1 MSGAFTHHGGRIA
14 DACARFGGTPEDWLD
29 LSTGINPV
37 PWQPPPALA
46 IDWRGL
52 PDTQALARLEAR
64 AAGHFGVPR
73 DLCMAVPGSETA
85 LRLLAR
91 VLDLPGRT
99 PPLAY
104 GTYRDAFAPG
114 ATLASG
120 EDPPPRATAIV
131 LGNPNNPDGTVLA
144 PARAL
149 ALLAHQE
156 VHGGWLIVDEAFA
169 DCAPDAS
176 LAALVAPH
184 RRLIVLRSFGKFF
197 GLAGLRLGF
206 VIAPEG
212 VLAAL
217 RHLLGDWPVH
227 AAALALGTAAYA
239 DRTWIA
245 QTRQAL
251 PVRAAALD
259 RVLRRHGLAPEGAC
273 PLFRLVRTPEAGRLF
288 AMLARRRILTRPFAD
303 HPDLLRLGLPAD
315 DAGLARLDA
324 ALARGQADG

>member
-1 MSGAFTHHGGRIA
+1 MSGAFTHHGGRLA
-14 DACARFGGTPEDWLD
+14 DACARFGGAPEDWLD

-52 PDTQALARLEAR
+52 PQAQALALLEAR
-64 AAGHFGVPR
+64 AAGHFGVQPG
-73 DLCMAVPGSETA
+73 LCMALPGSEVA

-91 VLDLPGRT
+91 VLDLPGRY

-104 GTYRDAFAPG
+104 GTYRDAFARG
-114 ATLASG
+114 EALASR
-120 EDPPPRATAIV
+120 EDLPSHATAIV
-131 LGNPNNPDGTVLA
+131 LGNPNNPDGTVLSR
-144 PARAL
+144 ARAL

-156 VHGGWLIVDEAFA
+156 AHGGWLIVDEAFA
-169 DCAPDAS
+169 DGAPDAS
-176 LAALVAPH
+176 VAALVAPH

-206 VIAPEG
+206 AIAPERA
-212 VLAAL
+212 LAAL

-227 AAALALGTAAYA
+227 AAALAFGAAAYA
-239 DRTWIA
+239 DRAWIA

-259 RVLRRHGLAPEGAC
+259 GVLRRHGLASEGAC

-288 AMLARRRILTRPFAD
+288 AMLSRRHILTRPFAD
-303 HPDLLRLGLPAD
+303 HPDLLRFGLPAD
-315 DAGLARLDA
+315 DAGLVRLDA
-324 ALARGQADG
+324 ALAQGRADG